1 MEICSCSEEQKQ
13 KCTKEIY
20 QFVDTISFGK
30 RKLADYQN
38 VAIRPKADNMLKRY
52 RMLGAQI
59 DKLRKEQELIF
70 NEYV

>member
-1 MEICSCSEEQKQ
+1 LEEQKQ
-13 KCTKEIY
+13 KRTKEIY
-20 QFVDTISFGK
+20 QFVDTISCK
-30 RKLADYQN
+30 RKLADYQD
-38 VAIRPKADNMLKRY
+38 VSRQPKAENMLKKY